1 MMARLEEICAI
12 NMGQSP
18 DSSTYNEDGNGL
30 PFFQGNAD
38 FGEIYPAVRMWCSEP
53 TKIAR
58 EKDILISVR
67 APIGALNIANCECCI
82 GRGLAALTV
91 NEDICAQ
98 EYLWH
103 ALSGKVDELN
113 SKGTGSTFKA
123 INKKTL
129 SETEIPL
136 PPIDEQRKIAA
147 ILDKVSDLIAKRQQ
161 QLDKLDEAVYVMLVL
176 ALAGY
181 LSLREDVAASI
192 PLEGNVYLC
201 DTIKSPFILG
211 MFRPRIYLTSGMDE
225 ASRVCVLRHEKAH
238 LRRGDHL
245 WKPLGFLLL
254 AVYWYNPLVWAAY
267 ILFCRDME
275 LACDERVIRDMAA
288 EERATY
294 SQALLDCSRGRHWVA
309 ACPLAFG
316 EVGVKTRVKAV
327 LWYKK
332 PAFWAVLAA
341 VVVCA
346 VVAVCFLTNPKG
358 TENEEPD
365 LSLAN
370 YHNVAT
376 IAYQTDTVTLTGY
389 AGDVETTSGSTL
401 GKLLSNAD
409 WTFLREGR
417 ADDGTD
423 EDYTILA
430 QVNDD
435 TTLRF
440 YAAAPGESTVKIT
453 AGDESRWYNM
463 GEMGCADVRRA
474 LTQTDTLLLKLAA
487 QAEEMDTFD
496 MTWAYGDTLYTDN
509 GIPAPVLTRFL
520 RSEVW
525 QPIESIDEA
534 SFQLAALLEI
544 GDSTLYFYED
554 TLERN
559 NLSFSVSNVIVSSGG
574 AEHVYS
580 IADSS
585 FRDWLEGDAR
595 YLGQTGEEPE
605 TVLFGSYEQDGDAAN
620 GKEPIEW
627 LVLARDGD
635 KALLLSKYA
644 LDHQSFM
651 PFYEPVTE
659 PFTWESCSLRQWLNS
674 TFLNAAFSA
683 EEQRRL
689 LTTTVITAP
698 GGRKGSENPF
708 TTEDR
713 VFLLSDT
720 EVYAYFSSEAATVT
734 DYTAYALSEDPWA
747 GNATAPAPAIWWL
760 RTTDGGNHP
769 DSVYTRG
776 GVGEGARSYE
786 GEYVRPA
793 IWVDMSQTDLP
804 NA

>member
-1 MMARLEEICAI
+1 MDNLRQLFVGSLNLAVAASWLIAALLLLRPLLKKLAPKWVLCALWALVAVRLVCPVALQSDLSVYRLAGDAVQSS
-12 NMGQSP
+12 GQVTYFQDTGFCGDVRYRPATLLPGVSAETPSTP
-18 DSSTYNEDGNGL
+18 DSTVPDATTAADAIPQPQTPARSVDMNL
-30 PFFQGNAD
+30 PS
-38 FGEIYPAVRMWCSEP
+38 ILWAVG
-53 TKIAR
+53 I
-58 EKDILISVR
+58 
-67 APIGALNIANCECCI
+67 
-82 GRGLAALTV
+82 
-91 NEDICAQ
+91 
-98 EYLWH
+98 
-103 ALSGKVDELN
+103 
-113 SKGTGSTFKA
+113 
-123 INKKTL
+123 
-129 SETEIPL
+129 
-136 PPIDEQRKIAA
+136 
-147 ILDKVSDLIAKRQQ
+147 
-161 QLDKLDEAVYVMLVL
+161 YVMLML

-201 DTIKSPFILG
+201 DSIKSPFILG

-225 ASRVCVLRHEKAH
+225 AARVCVLRHERAH

-358 TENEEPD
+358 TENEESDQSPA
-365 LSLAN
+365 S
-370 YHNVAT
+370 YQNVALV
-376 IAYQTDTVTLTGY
+376 AYQTDTVTLTGY

-409 WTFLREGR
+409 WIFLREGR

-595 YLGQTGEEPE
+595 YLGQTGKEPE

>member
-1 MMARLEEICAI
+1 MDNLRQLFVGSLNLAVAASWLIVVLLLLRPLLKKLAPKWVLCALWALVAVRLVCPVALQSDLSVYRLAGDAVQSS
-12 NMGQSP
+12 GQVTYFQDTGFCGDVRYRPATLLPGVSAEPPSTP
-18 DSSTYNEDGNGL
+18 DSTVPDATTAADAIPQPQTPTRSVDMNL
-30 PFFQGNAD
+30 PS
-38 FGEIYPAVRMWCSEP
+38 ILWAVG
-53 TKIAR
+53 I
-58 EKDILISVR
+58 
-67 APIGALNIANCECCI
+67 
-82 GRGLAALTV
+82 
-91 NEDICAQ
+91 
-98 EYLWH
+98 
-103 ALSGKVDELN
+103 
-113 SKGTGSTFKA
+113 
-123 INKKTL
+123 
-129 SETEIPL
+129 
-136 PPIDEQRKIAA
+136 
-147 ILDKVSDLIAKRQQ
+147 
-161 QLDKLDEAVYVMLVL
+161 YVMLML

-201 DTIKSPFILG
+201 DSIKSPFVLG

-225 ASRVCVLRHEKAH
+225 AARVCVLRHERAH

-288 EERATY
+288 EERAAY

-358 TENEEPD
+358 TENEESDQSPA
-365 LSLAN
+365 S
-370 YHNVAT
+370 YQNVALV
-376 IAYQTDTVTLTGY
+376 AYQTDTVTLTGY

-435 TTLRF
+435 TALRF

-595 YLGQTGEEPE
+595 YLGQTGKEPE

-683 EEQRRL
+683 EEQSRL
-689 LTTTVITAP
+689 LTTTVITAS

-769 DSVYTRG
+769 DSVYTHG

>member
-1 MMARLEEICAI
+1 MDNLRQLFVGSLNLAVAASWLIVVLLLLRPLLKRLAPKWVLCALWALVAVRLVCPVALQSDLSVYRLAGDAVQSS
-12 NMGQSP
+12 GQVTYFQDTGFCGDVRYRPATLLPGVSAETPSTP
-18 DSSTYNEDGNGL
+18 DSTVPDATTAADAIPQPQTPARSVDMNL
-30 PFFQGNAD
+30 PS
-38 FGEIYPAVRMWCSEP
+38 ILWAVG
-53 TKIAR
+53 I
-58 EKDILISVR
+58 
-67 APIGALNIANCECCI
+67 
-82 GRGLAALTV
+82 
-91 NEDICAQ
+91 
-98 EYLWH
+98 
-103 ALSGKVDELN
+103 
-113 SKGTGSTFKA
+113 
-123 INKKTL
+123 
-129 SETEIPL
+129 
-136 PPIDEQRKIAA
+136 
-147 ILDKVSDLIAKRQQ
+147 
-161 QLDKLDEAVYVMLVL
+161 YVMLVL

-225 ASRVCVLRHEKAH
+225 AARVCVLRHERAH

-288 EERATY
+288 EERAAY

-341 VVVCA
+341 MVVCA

-358 TENEEPD
+358 TENEESDQSPA
-365 LSLAN
+365 S
-370 YHNVAT
+370 YQNVALV
-376 IAYQTDTVTLTGY
+376 AYQTDTVTLTGY

-409 WTFLREGR
+409 WTFQREGR

-435 TTLRF
+435 TALRF
-440 YAAAPGESTVKIT
+440 YAAAPGKSTVKIT

-635 KALLLSKYA
+635 KTLLLSKYA

-734 DYTAYALSEDPWA
+734 DYTAYALSEAPWA

-769 DSVYTRG
+769 DSVYTCG

-793 IWVDMSQTDLP
+793 IWVDMSWTDLP
-804 NA
+804 KE

>member
-1 MMARLEEICAI
+1 MDNLRQLFVGSLNLAVAASWLIVVLLLLRPLLKKLAPKWVLCALWALVAVRLVCPVALQSDLSVYRLAGDAVQSS
-12 NMGQSP
+12 GQVTYFQDTGFCGDVRYRPATLLPGVSAETPSSTP
-18 DSSTYNEDGNGL
+18 DSTVPDATTAADAIPQPQTPARSVDMNL
-30 PFFQGNAD
+30 PS
-38 FGEIYPAVRMWCSEP
+38 ILWAVG
-53 TKIAR
+53 I
-58 EKDILISVR
+58 
-67 APIGALNIANCECCI
+67 
-82 GRGLAALTV
+82 
-91 NEDICAQ
+91 
-98 EYLWH
+98 
-103 ALSGKVDELN
+103 
-113 SKGTGSTFKA
+113 
-123 INKKTL
+123 
-129 SETEIPL
+129 
-136 PPIDEQRKIAA
+136 
-147 ILDKVSDLIAKRQQ
+147 
-161 QLDKLDEAVYVMLVL
+161 YVMLML

-201 DTIKSPFILG
+201 DSIKSPFILG

-225 ASRVCVLRHEKAH
+225 AARVCVLRHERAH

-327 LWYKK
+327 LWYQK

-389 AGDVETTSGSTL
+389 AGDVETTSGSAL

-409 WTFLREGR
+409 WTFQREGR
-417 ADDGTD
+417 ADDGSD

-435 TTLRF
+435 TALRF

-683 EEQRRL
+683 EEQSRL

-698 GGRKGSENPF
+698 GGRKGRENPF

-734 DYTAYALSEDPWA
+734 DYTAYALSADPWA

>member
-1 MMARLEEICAI
+1 MDNLRQLFVGSLNLAVAASWLIVVLLLLRPLLKRLAPKWVLCALWALVAVRLVCPVALQSDLSVYRLAGDAVQSS
-12 NMGQSP
+12 GQVTYFQDTGFCGDVRYRPATLLPGVSAETPSTP
-18 DSSTYNEDGNGL
+18 DSTVPDATTAADAIPQPQTPARSVDMNL
-30 PFFQGNAD
+30 PS
-38 FGEIYPAVRMWCSEP
+38 ILWAVG
-53 TKIAR
+53 I
-58 EKDILISVR
+58 
-67 APIGALNIANCECCI
+67 
-82 GRGLAALTV
+82 
-91 NEDICAQ
+91 
-98 EYLWH
+98 
-103 ALSGKVDELN
+103 
-113 SKGTGSTFKA
+113 
-123 INKKTL
+123 
-129 SETEIPL
+129 
-136 PPIDEQRKIAA
+136 
-147 ILDKVSDLIAKRQQ
+147 
-161 QLDKLDEAVYVMLVL
+161 YVMLML

-201 DTIKSPFILG
+201 DSIKSPFILG

-225 ASRVCVLRHEKAH
+225 AARVCVLRHERAH

-288 EERATY
+288 EERAAY

-346 VVAVCFLTNPKG
+346 VVAVCFLTNPNG
-358 TENEEPD
+358 TENEESDQSPA
-365 LSLAN
+365 S
-370 YHNVAT
+370 YQNVALV
-376 IAYQTDTVTLTGY
+376 AYQTDTVTLTGY

-409 WTFLREGR
+409 WIFLREGR

-435 TTLRF
+435 TALRF

-585 FRDWLEGDAR
+585 FRDWLESDAR
-595 YLGQTGEEPE
+595 YLGQTGKEPE

-793 IWVDMSQTDLP
+793 IWVDMSWTDLP
-804 NA
+804 KE

>member
-1 MMARLEEICAI
+1 MDNLRQLFVGSLNLAVAASWLIVVLLLLRPLLKRLAPKWVLCALWALVAVRLVCPVALQSDLSVYRLAGDAVQSS
-12 NMGQSP
+12 GQVTYFQDTGFCGDVRYRPVTLLPGVSAETPSTP
-18 DSSTYNEDGNGL
+18 DSTVPDATTAADAIPQPQTPARSVDMNL
-30 PFFQGNAD
+30 PS
-38 FGEIYPAVRMWCSEP
+38 ILWAVG
-53 TKIAR
+53 I
-58 EKDILISVR
+58 
-67 APIGALNIANCECCI
+67 
-82 GRGLAALTV
+82 
-91 NEDICAQ
+91 
-98 EYLWH
+98 
-103 ALSGKVDELN
+103 
-113 SKGTGSTFKA
+113 
-123 INKKTL
+123 
-129 SETEIPL
+129 
-136 PPIDEQRKIAA
+136 
-147 ILDKVSDLIAKRQQ
+147 
-161 QLDKLDEAVYVMLVL
+161 YVMLML

-201 DTIKSPFILG
+201 DSIKSPFILG

-225 ASRVCVLRHEKAH
+225 AARVCVLRHERAH

-288 EERATY
+288 EERAAY

-346 VVAVCFLTNPKG
+346 VVAVCFLTNPNG
-358 TENEEPD
+358 TENEESDQSPA
-365 LSLAN
+365 S
-370 YHNVAT
+370 YQNVALV
-376 IAYQTDTVTLTGY
+376 AYQTDTVTLTGY

-409 WTFLREGR
+409 WIFLREGR

-435 TTLRF
+435 TALRF

-585 FRDWLEGDAR
+585 FRDWLESDAR
-595 YLGQTGEEPE
+595 YLGQTGKEPE

-734 DYTAYALSEDPWA
+734 DYTAYALSEAPWA

>member
-1 MMARLEEICAI
+1 MDNLRQLFVGSLNLAVAASWLIAALLLLRPLLKRLAPKWVLCALWALVAVRLVCPVALQSDLSVYRLAGDAVQSS
-12 NMGQSP
+12 GQVTYFRDTGFCGDVRYRPATLLPGVSAET
-18 DSSTYNEDGNGL
+18 SSTPDNTVPDTTTTADAIPRPQTPARSVDMNL
-30 PFFQGNAD
+30 PS
-38 FGEIYPAVRMWCSEP
+38 ILWAVG
-53 TKIAR
+53 I
-58 EKDILISVR
+58 
-67 APIGALNIANCECCI
+67 
-82 GRGLAALTV
+82 
-91 NEDICAQ
+91 
-98 EYLWH
+98 
-103 ALSGKVDELN
+103 
-113 SKGTGSTFKA
+113 
-123 INKKTL
+123 
-129 SETEIPL
+129 
-136 PPIDEQRKIAA
+136 
-147 ILDKVSDLIAKRQQ
+147 
-161 QLDKLDEAVYVMLVL
+161 YVMLVL

-181 LSLREDVAASI
+181 LSLRGDVAASI

-201 DTIKSPFILG
+201 DGIKSPFILG
-211 MFRPRIYLTSGMDE
+211 VFRPRIYLPSGMDE

-346 VVAVCFLTNPKG
+346 VVAVCFLTNPKAA
-358 TENEEPD
+358 ENEEPD

-389 AGDVETTSGSTL
+389 AGDVETTSGSAL

-430 QVNDD
+430 KVNDD
-435 TTLRF
+435 TALRF

-534 SFQLAALLEI
+534 SFQLVALLEI

-605 TVLFGSYEQDGDAAN
+605 TVLFGSYEKDGDAAN

-793 IWVDMSQTDLP
+793 IWVDMNQTDLP

>member
-1 MMARLEEICAI
+1 MDNLRQLFVGSLNLAVAASWLIAALLLLRPLLKKLAPKWVLCALWALVAVRLVCPVALQSDLSVYRLAGDAVQSS
-12 NMGQSP
+12 GQVTYFQDTGFCGDVRYRPATLLPGVSAETPSTP
-18 DSSTYNEDGNGL
+18 DSTVPDATTAADAIPQPQTPARSVDMNL
-30 PFFQGNAD
+30 PS
-38 FGEIYPAVRMWCSEP
+38 ILWAVG
-53 TKIAR
+53 I
-58 EKDILISVR
+58 
-67 APIGALNIANCECCI
+67 
-82 GRGLAALTV
+82 
-91 NEDICAQ
+91 
-98 EYLWH
+98 
-103 ALSGKVDELN
+103 
-113 SKGTGSTFKA
+113 
-123 INKKTL
+123 
-129 SETEIPL
+129 
-136 PPIDEQRKIAA
+136 
-147 ILDKVSDLIAKRQQ
+147 
-161 QLDKLDEAVYVMLVL
+161 YVMLML

-201 DTIKSPFILG
+201 DSIKSPFILG

-225 ASRVCVLRHEKAH
+225 AARVCVLRHERAH

-275 LACDERVIRDMAA
+275 LACDEQVIRDMAA
-288 EERATY
+288 EERAVY

-358 TENEEPD
+358 TENEESDQSPA
-365 LSLAN
+365 S
-370 YHNVAT
+370 YQNVALV
-376 IAYQTDTVTLTGY
+376 AYQTDTVTLTGY

-409 WTFLREGR
+409 WIFLREGR

-793 IWVDMSQTDLP
+793 IWVDMSWTDLP
-804 NA
+804 KE

>member
-1 MMARLEEICAI
+1 MDNLRQLFVGSLNLAVAASWLIVVLLLLRPLLKRLAPKWVLCALWALVAVRLVCPVALQSDLSVYRLAGDAVQSS
-12 NMGQSP
+12 GQVTYFQDTGFCGDVRYRPATLLPGVSAETPSTP
-18 DSSTYNEDGNGL
+18 DSTVPDATTAADAIPQPQTPARSVDMNL
-30 PFFQGNAD
+30 PS
-38 FGEIYPAVRMWCSEP
+38 ILWAVG
-53 TKIAR
+53 I
-58 EKDILISVR
+58 
-67 APIGALNIANCECCI
+67 
-82 GRGLAALTV
+82 
-91 NEDICAQ
+91 
-98 EYLWH
+98 
-103 ALSGKVDELN
+103 
-113 SKGTGSTFKA
+113 
-123 INKKTL
+123 
-129 SETEIPL
+129 
-136 PPIDEQRKIAA
+136 
-147 ILDKVSDLIAKRQQ
+147 
-161 QLDKLDEAVYVMLVL
+161 YVMLML

-201 DTIKSPFILG
+201 DSIKSPFILG
-211 MFRPRIYLTSGMDE
+211 MFRPCIYLTSGMDE
-225 ASRVCVLRHEKAH
+225 AARVCVLRHERAH

-288 EERATY
+288 EERAAY

-346 VVAVCFLTNPKG
+346 VVAVCFLTNPNG
-358 TENEEPD
+358 TENEESDQSPA
-365 LSLAN
+365 S
-370 YHNVAT
+370 YQNVALV
-376 IAYQTDTVTLTGY
+376 AYQTDTVTLTGY

-409 WTFLREGR
+409 WIFLREGR

-435 TTLRF
+435 TALRF

-689 LTTTVITAP
+689 LTATVITAP

-793 IWVDMSQTDLP
+793 IWVDMSWTDLP
-804 NA
+804 EE

>member
-1 MMARLEEICAI
+1 MDNLRQLFVGSLNLAVAASWLIVVLLLLRPLLKRLAPKWVLCALWALVAVRLVCPVALQSDLSVYRLAGDAVQSS
-12 NMGQSP
+12 GQVTYFQDTGFCGDVRYRPATLLPGVSAETPSTP
-18 DSSTYNEDGNGL
+18 DSTVPDATTAADAIPQPQTPARSVDMNL
-30 PFFQGNAD
+30 PS
-38 FGEIYPAVRMWCSEP
+38 ILWAVG
-53 TKIAR
+53 I
-58 EKDILISVR
+58 
-67 APIGALNIANCECCI
+67 
-82 GRGLAALTV
+82 
-91 NEDICAQ
+91 
-98 EYLWH
+98 
-103 ALSGKVDELN
+103 
-113 SKGTGSTFKA
+113 
-123 INKKTL
+123 
-129 SETEIPL
+129 
-136 PPIDEQRKIAA
+136 
-147 ILDKVSDLIAKRQQ
+147 
-161 QLDKLDEAVYVMLVL
+161 YVMLML

-201 DTIKSPFILG
+201 DGIKSPFILG
-211 MFRPRIYLTSGMDE
+211 VFRPRIYLTSGMDE
-225 ASRVCVLRHEKAH
+225 ASRVCVLRHERAH

-288 EERATY
+288 EERAAY

-358 TENEEPD
+358 TENEESDQSPA
-365 LSLAN
+365 S
-370 YHNVAT
+370 YQNVALV
-376 IAYQTDTVTLTGY
+376 AYQTDTVTLTGY

-409 WTFLREGR
+409 WTFQREGR

-435 TTLRF
+435 TALRF
-440 YAAAPGESTVKIT
+440 YAAAPGKSTVKIT

-595 YLGQTGEEPE
+595 YLGQTGKEPE
-605 TVLFGSYEQDGDAAN
+605 TVLFGSYEQDGDAAS

-793 IWVDMSQTDLP
+793 IWVDMSWTDLP
-804 NA
+804 KE

>member
-1 MMARLEEICAI
+1 MDNLRQLFVGSLNLAVAASWLIVVLLLLRPLLKRLAPKWVLCALWALVAVRLVCPVALQSDLSVYRLAGDAVQSS
-12 NMGQSP
+12 GQVTYFQDTGFCGDVRYRPATLLPGVSAETPSTP
-18 DSSTYNEDGNGL
+18 DSTVPDATTAADAIPQPQTPARSVDMNL
-30 PFFQGNAD
+30 PS
-38 FGEIYPAVRMWCSEP
+38 ILWAVG
-53 TKIAR
+53 I
-58 EKDILISVR
+58 
-67 APIGALNIANCECCI
+67 
-82 GRGLAALTV
+82 
-91 NEDICAQ
+91 
-98 EYLWH
+98 
-103 ALSGKVDELN
+103 
-113 SKGTGSTFKA
+113 
-123 INKKTL
+123 
-129 SETEIPL
+129 
-136 PPIDEQRKIAA
+136 
-147 ILDKVSDLIAKRQQ
+147 
-161 QLDKLDEAVYVMLVL
+161 YVMLML

-201 DTIKSPFILG
+201 DSIKSPFILG

-225 ASRVCVLRHEKAH
+225 AARVCVLRHERAH

-358 TENEEPD
+358 TENEESDQSPA
-365 LSLAN
+365 S
-370 YHNVAT
+370 YQNVALV
-376 IAYQTDTVTLTGY
+376 AYQTDTVTLTGY

-595 YLGQTGEEPE
+595 YLGQTGKEPE

-689 LTTTVITAP
+689 LTTAVITAS

>member
-1 MMARLEEICAI
+1 MDNLRQLFVGSLNLAVAASWLIVVLLLLRPLLKKLAPKWVLCALWALVAVRLVCPVALQSDLSVYRLAGDAVQSS
-12 NMGQSP
+12 GQVTYFQDTGFCGDVRYRPATLLPGVSAETPSAP
-18 DSSTYNEDGNGL
+18 DSTVPDATTAADAIPQPQTPAHSVDMNL
-30 PFFQGNAD
+30 PS
-38 FGEIYPAVRMWCSEP
+38 ILWAVG
-53 TKIAR
+53 I
-58 EKDILISVR
+58 
-67 APIGALNIANCECCI
+67 
-82 GRGLAALTV
+82 
-91 NEDICAQ
+91 
-98 EYLWH
+98 
-103 ALSGKVDELN
+103 
-113 SKGTGSTFKA
+113 
-123 INKKTL
+123 
-129 SETEIPL
+129 
-136 PPIDEQRKIAA
+136 
-147 ILDKVSDLIAKRQQ
+147 
-161 QLDKLDEAVYVMLVL
+161 YVMLML

-201 DTIKSPFILG
+201 DSIKSPFILG

-225 ASRVCVLRHEKAH
+225 AARVCVLRHERAH

-288 EERATY
+288 EERAAY

-358 TENEEPD
+358 TENEESDQSPA
-365 LSLAN
+365 S
-370 YHNVAT
+370 YQNVALV
-376 IAYQTDTVTLTGY
+376 AYQTDTVTLTGY

-595 YLGQTGEEPE
+595 YLGQTGKEPE

-793 IWVDMSQTDLP
+793 IWVDMSWTDLP
-804 NA
+804 KE

>member
-1 MMARLEEICAI
+1 MDNLRQLFVGSLNLAVAASWLIAALLLLRPLLKKLAPKWVLCALWALVAVRLVCPVALQSDLSVYRLAGDAVQSS
-12 NMGQSP
+12 GQVTYFQDTGFCGDVRYRPATLLPGVSAETPSTP
-18 DSSTYNEDGNGL
+18 DSTVPDATTAADAIPQPQTPARSVDMNL
-30 PFFQGNAD
+30 PS
-38 FGEIYPAVRMWCSEP
+38 ILWAVG
-53 TKIAR
+53 I
-58 EKDILISVR
+58 
-67 APIGALNIANCECCI
+67 
-82 GRGLAALTV
+82 
-91 NEDICAQ
+91 
-98 EYLWH
+98 
-103 ALSGKVDELN
+103 
-113 SKGTGSTFKA
+113 
-123 INKKTL
+123 
-129 SETEIPL
+129 
-136 PPIDEQRKIAA
+136 
-147 ILDKVSDLIAKRQQ
+147 
-161 QLDKLDEAVYVMLVL
+161 YVMLML

-201 DTIKSPFILG
+201 DGIKSPFILG
-211 MFRPRIYLTSGMDE
+211 VFRPRIYLTSGMDE
-225 ASRVCVLRHEKAH
+225 ASRVCVLRHERAH

-288 EERATY
+288 EERAAY

-358 TENEEPD
+358 TENEESDQSPA
-365 LSLAN
+365 S
-370 YHNVAT
+370 YQNVALV
-376 IAYQTDTVTLTGY
+376 AYQTDTVTLTGY

-509 GIPAPVLTRFL
+509 GIPALVLTRFL

-627 LVLARDGD
+627 LVLTRDGD

-804 NA
+804 KE

>member
-1 MMARLEEICAI
+1 MDNLRQLFVGSLNLAVAASWLIVVLLLLRPLLKKLAPKWVLCALWALVAVRLVCPVALQSDLSVYRLAGDAVQSS
-12 NMGQSP
+12 GQVTYFQDTGFCGDVRYRPATLLPGVSAETPSTP
-18 DSSTYNEDGNGL
+18 DSTVPDATTAADAIPQPQTPARSVDMNL
-30 PFFQGNAD
+30 PS
-38 FGEIYPAVRMWCSEP
+38 ILWAVG
-53 TKIAR
+53 I
-58 EKDILISVR
+58 
-67 APIGALNIANCECCI
+67 
-82 GRGLAALTV
+82 
-91 NEDICAQ
+91 
-98 EYLWH
+98 
-103 ALSGKVDELN
+103 
-113 SKGTGSTFKA
+113 
-123 INKKTL
+123 
-129 SETEIPL
+129 
-136 PPIDEQRKIAA
+136 
-147 ILDKVSDLIAKRQQ
+147 
-161 QLDKLDEAVYVMLVL
+161 YVMLML

-201 DTIKSPFILG
+201 DSIKSPFILG

-225 ASRVCVLRHEKAH
+225 AARVCVLRHERAH

-389 AGDVETTSGSTL
+389 AGDVETTSGSAL

-409 WTFLREGR
+409 WTFQREGR
-417 ADDGTD
+417 ADDGSD

-435 TTLRF
+435 TALRF

-525 QPIESIDEA
+525 QPIESINEA

-559 NLSFSVSNVIVSSGG
+559 ILSFSVSNVIVSSGG

-720 EVYAYFSSEAATVT
+720 EVYAYFSSEAATVA

-804 NA
+804 KE

>member
-1 MMARLEEICAI
+1 MDNLRQLFVGSLNLAVAASWLIAALLLLRPLLKKLAPKWVLCALWALVAVRLVCPVALQSDLSVYRLAGDAVQSS
-12 NMGQSP
+12 GQVTYFQDTGFCGDVRYRPATLLPGVSAETPSTP
-18 DSSTYNEDGNGL
+18 DSTVPDATTAADAIPQPQTPARSVDMNL
-30 PFFQGNAD
+30 PS
-38 FGEIYPAVRMWCSEP
+38 ILWAVG
-53 TKIAR
+53 I
-58 EKDILISVR
+58 
-67 APIGALNIANCECCI
+67 
-82 GRGLAALTV
+82 
-91 NEDICAQ
+91 
-98 EYLWH
+98 
-103 ALSGKVDELN
+103 
-113 SKGTGSTFKA
+113 
-123 INKKTL
+123 
-129 SETEIPL
+129 
-136 PPIDEQRKIAA
+136 
-147 ILDKVSDLIAKRQQ
+147 
-161 QLDKLDEAVYVMLVL
+161 YVMLML

-201 DTIKSPFILG
+201 DSIKSPFILG

-225 ASRVCVLRHEKAH
+225 AARVCVLRHERAH

-409 WTFLREGR
+409 WIFLREGR

-595 YLGQTGEEPE
+595 YLGQTGKEPE

-734 DYTAYALSEDPWA
+734 DYTAYALSEAPWA

>member
-1 MMARLEEICAI
+1 MDNLRQLFVGSLNLAVAASWLIVVLLLLRPLLKRLAPKWVLCALWALVAVRLVCPVALQSDLSVYRLAGDAVQSS
-12 NMGQSP
+12 GQVTYFQDTGFCGDVRYRPATLLPGVSAETPSTP
-18 DSSTYNEDGNGL
+18 DSTVPDATTAADAIPQPQTPARSVDMNL
-30 PFFQGNAD
+30 PS
-38 FGEIYPAVRMWCSEP
+38 ILWAVG
-53 TKIAR
+53 I
-58 EKDILISVR
+58 
-67 APIGALNIANCECCI
+67 
-82 GRGLAALTV
+82 
-91 NEDICAQ
+91 
-98 EYLWH
+98 
-103 ALSGKVDELN
+103 
-113 SKGTGSTFKA
+113 
-123 INKKTL
+123 
-129 SETEIPL
+129 
-136 PPIDEQRKIAA
+136 
-147 ILDKVSDLIAKRQQ
+147 
-161 QLDKLDEAVYVMLVL
+161 YVMLML

-201 DTIKSPFILG
+201 DSIKSPFILG
-211 MFRPRIYLTSGMDE
+211 MFRPCIYLTSGMDE
-225 ASRVCVLRHEKAH
+225 AARVCVLRHERAH

-358 TENEEPD
+358 TENEESDQSPA
-365 LSLAN
+365 S
-370 YHNVAT
+370 YQNVALV
-376 IAYQTDTVTLTGY
+376 AYQTDTVTLTGY

-644 LDHQSFM
+644 LDHQSFT

-683 EEQRRL
+683 EEQRQL

-747 GNATAPAPAIWWL
+747 GNATVPAPAIWWL

-793 IWVDMSQTDLP
+793 IWVDMSWTDLP
-804 NA
+804 KE

>member
-1 MMARLEEICAI
+1 MDNLRQLFVGSLNLAVAASWLIVVLLLLRPLLKRLAPKWVLCALWALVAVRLVCPVALQSDLSVYRLAGDAVQSS
-12 NMGQSP
+12 GQVTYFQDTGFCGDVRYRPVTLLPGVSAETPSTP
-18 DSSTYNEDGNGL
+18 DSTVPDATTAADAIPQPQTPARSVDMNL
-30 PFFQGNAD
+30 PS
-38 FGEIYPAVRMWCSEP
+38 ILWAVG
-53 TKIAR
+53 I
-58 EKDILISVR
+58 
-67 APIGALNIANCECCI
+67 
-82 GRGLAALTV
+82 
-91 NEDICAQ
+91 
-98 EYLWH
+98 
-103 ALSGKVDELN
+103 
-113 SKGTGSTFKA
+113 
-123 INKKTL
+123 
-129 SETEIPL
+129 
-136 PPIDEQRKIAA
+136 
-147 ILDKVSDLIAKRQQ
+147 
-161 QLDKLDEAVYVMLVL
+161 YVMLML

-201 DTIKSPFILG
+201 DSIKSPFILG

-225 ASRVCVLRHEKAH
+225 AARVCVLRHERAH

-288 EERATY
+288 EERAAY

-346 VVAVCFLTNPKG
+346 VVAVCFLTNPNG
-358 TENEEPD
+358 TENEESDQSPA
-365 LSLAN
+365 S
-370 YHNVAT
+370 YQNVALV
-376 IAYQTDTVTLTGY
+376 AYQTDTVTLTGY

-409 WTFLREGR
+409 WIFLREGR

-435 TTLRF
+435 TALRF

-574 AEHVYS
+574 AEYVYS

-585 FRDWLEGDAR
+585 FRDWLESDAR
-595 YLGQTGEEPE
+595 YLGQTGKEPE

-689 LTTTVITAP
+689 LTATVITAP

-793 IWVDMSQTDLP
+793 IWVDMSWTDLP
-804 NA
+804 KE

>member
-1 MMARLEEICAI
+1 MDNLRQLFVGSLNLAVAASWLIAALLLLRPLLKKLAPKWVLCALWGLVAVRLVCPVALQSDLSVYRLAGDAVQSS
-12 NMGQSP
+12 GQVTYFQDTGFCGDVRYRPATLLPGVSAETPSTP
-18 DSSTYNEDGNGL
+18 DSTVPDATTTADAIPRPQTPARSVDMNL
-30 PFFQGNAD
+30 PS
-38 FGEIYPAVRMWCSEP
+38 ILWAVG
-53 TKIAR
+53 I
-58 EKDILISVR
+58 
-67 APIGALNIANCECCI
+67 
-82 GRGLAALTV
+82 
-91 NEDICAQ
+91 
-98 EYLWH
+98 
-103 ALSGKVDELN
+103 
-113 SKGTGSTFKA
+113 
-123 INKKTL
+123 
-129 SETEIPL
+129 
-136 PPIDEQRKIAA
+136 
-147 ILDKVSDLIAKRQQ
+147 
-161 QLDKLDEAVYVMLVL
+161 YVMLVL

-254 AVYWYNPLVWAAY
+254 AVCWYNPLVWAAY

>member
-1 MMARLEEICAI
+1 MDNLRQLFVGSLNLAVAASWLIVVLLLLRPLLKRLAPKWVLCALWALVAVRLVCPVALQSDLSVYRLAGDAVQSS
-12 NMGQSP
+12 GQVTYFRDTGFCGDVRYRPATVLPGVSAETPSTP
-18 DSSTYNEDGNGL
+18 DSTVPDATTAADAIPQPQTPARSVDMNL
-30 PFFQGNAD
+30 PS
-38 FGEIYPAVRMWCSEP
+38 ILWAVG
-53 TKIAR
+53 I
-58 EKDILISVR
+58 
-67 APIGALNIANCECCI
+67 
-82 GRGLAALTV
+82 
-91 NEDICAQ
+91 
-98 EYLWH
+98 
-103 ALSGKVDELN
+103 
-113 SKGTGSTFKA
+113 
-123 INKKTL
+123 
-129 SETEIPL
+129 
-136 PPIDEQRKIAA
+136 
-147 ILDKVSDLIAKRQQ
+147 
-161 QLDKLDEAVYVMLVL
+161 YVMLML

-201 DTIKSPFILG
+201 DSIKSPFILG

-225 ASRVCVLRHEKAH
+225 AARVCVLRHERAH

-358 TENEEPD
+358 TENEESDQSPA
-365 LSLAN
+365 S
-370 YHNVAT
+370 YQNVALV
-376 IAYQTDTVTLTGY
+376 AYQTDTVTLTGY

-409 WTFLREGR
+409 WIFLREGR

-683 EEQRRL
+683 EEQRQL

-734 DYTAYALSEDPWA
+734 DYTAYALSEAPWA

>member
-1 MMARLEEICAI
+1 MDNLRQLFVGSLNLAVAASWLIAALLLLRPLLKRLAPKWVLCALWALVAVRLVCPVALQSDLSVYRLAGDAVQSS
-12 NMGQSP
+12 GQVTYFQDTGFCGDVRYRLATLLPGVSAETPSSTP
-18 DSSTYNEDGNGL
+18 DSTVPDATTAADAIPQPQTPARSVDMNL
-30 PFFQGNAD
+30 PS
-38 FGEIYPAVRMWCSEP
+38 ILWAVG
-53 TKIAR
+53 I
-58 EKDILISVR
+58 
-67 APIGALNIANCECCI
+67 
-82 GRGLAALTV
+82 
-91 NEDICAQ
+91 
-98 EYLWH
+98 
-103 ALSGKVDELN
+103 
-113 SKGTGSTFKA
+113 
-123 INKKTL
+123 
-129 SETEIPL
+129 
-136 PPIDEQRKIAA
+136 
-147 ILDKVSDLIAKRQQ
+147 
-161 QLDKLDEAVYVMLVL
+161 YVMLML

-358 TENEEPD
+358 TENEESDQSPA
-365 LSLAN
+365 S
-370 YHNVAT
+370 YQNVALV
-376 IAYQTDTVTLTGY
+376 AYQTDTVTLTGY

-409 WTFLREGR
+409 WIFLREGR

-595 YLGQTGEEPE
+595 YLGQTGKKPE
-605 TVLFGSYEQDGDAAN
+605 TVLFGNYEQDGDAAS

-683 EEQRRL
+683 EEQSRL

-793 IWVDMSQTDLP
+793 IWVDMSWTDLP
-804 NA
+804 KE

>member
-1 MMARLEEICAI
+1 
-12 NMGQSP
+12 
-18 DSSTYNEDGNGL
+18 
-30 PFFQGNAD
+30 
-38 FGEIYPAVRMWCSEP
+38 
-53 TKIAR
+53 
-58 EKDILISVR
+58 
-67 APIGALNIANCECCI
+67 
-82 GRGLAALTV
+82 
-91 NEDICAQ
+91 
-98 EYLWH
+98 
-103 ALSGKVDELN
+103 
-113 SKGTGSTFKA
+113 
-123 INKKTL
+123 
-129 SETEIPL
+129 
-136 PPIDEQRKIAA
+136 
-147 ILDKVSDLIAKRQQ
+147 
-161 QLDKLDEAVYVMLVL
+161 
-176 ALAGY
+176 
-181 LSLREDVAASI
+181 
-192 PLEGNVYLC
+192 
-201 DTIKSPFILG
+201 

-225 ASRVCVLRHEKAH
+225 AARVCVLRHERAH

-288 EERATY
+288 EERAAY

-487 QAEEMDTFD
+487 HTA
-496 MTWAYGDTLYTDN
+496 
-509 GIPAPVLTRFL
+509 TRCI
-520 RSEVW
+520 R
-525 QPIESIDEA
+525 
-534 SFQLAALLEI
+534 
-544 GDSTLYFYED
+544 
-554 TLERN
+554 
-559 NLSFSVSNVIVSSGG
+559 
-574 AEHVYS
+574 
-580 IADSS
+580 
-585 FRDWLEGDAR
+585 
-595 YLGQTGEEPE
+595 
-605 TVLFGSYEQDGDAAN
+605 
-620 GKEPIEW
+620 
-627 LVLARDGD
+627 
-635 KALLLSKYA
+635 
-644 LDHQSFM
+644 
-651 PFYEPVTE
+651 
-659 PFTWESCSLRQWLNS
+659 
-674 TFLNAAFSA
+674 
-683 EEQRRL
+683 
-689 LTTTVITAP
+689 
-698 GGRKGSENPF
+698 
-708 TTEDR
+708 TTE
-713 VFLLSDT
+713 S
-720 EVYAYFSSEAATVT
+720 
-734 DYTAYALSEDPWA
+734 P
-747 GNATAPAPAIWWL
+747 L
-760 RTTDGGNHP
+760 RC
-769 DSVYTRG
+769 
-776 GVGEGARSYE
+776 
-786 GEYVRPA
+786 
-793 IWVDMSQTDLP
+793 
-804 NA
+804 

>member
-1 MMARLEEICAI
+1 MDNLRQLFVGSLNLAVAASWLIAALLLLRPLLKRLAPKWVLCALWALVAVRLVCPVALQSDLSVYRLAGDAVQSS
-12 NMGQSP
+12 GQVTYFQDTGFCGDVRYRLATLLPGVSAETPSSTP
-18 DSSTYNEDGNGL
+18 DSTVPDATTAADAIPQPQTPARSVDMNL
-30 PFFQGNAD
+30 PS
-38 FGEIYPAVRMWCSEP
+38 ILWAVG
-53 TKIAR
+53 I
-58 EKDILISVR
+58 
-67 APIGALNIANCECCI
+67 
-82 GRGLAALTV
+82 
-91 NEDICAQ
+91 
-98 EYLWH
+98 
-103 ALSGKVDELN
+103 
-113 SKGTGSTFKA
+113 
-123 INKKTL
+123 
-129 SETEIPL
+129 
-136 PPIDEQRKIAA
+136 
-147 ILDKVSDLIAKRQQ
+147 
-161 QLDKLDEAVYVMLVL
+161 YVMLML

-358 TENEEPD
+358 TENEESDQSPA
-365 LSLAN
+365 S
-370 YHNVAT
+370 YQNVALV
-376 IAYQTDTVTLTGY
+376 AYQTDTVTLTGY

-435 TTLRF
+435 TALRF

-627 LVLARDGD
+627 LVMARDGD

-683 EEQRRL
+683 EEQSRL

-698 GGRKGSENPF
+698 GGRKGRENPF

-734 DYTAYALSEDPWA
+734 DYTAYALSADPWA

-786 GEYVRPA
+786 GEYVRPV
-793 IWVDMSQTDLP
+793 IWVDMSWTDLP
-804 NA
+804 KE

>member
-1 MMARLEEICAI
+1 MDNLRQLFVGSLNLAVAASWLIAALLLLRPLLKKLAPKWVLCALWALVAVRLVCPVALQSDLSVYRLAGDAVQSS
-12 NMGQSP
+12 GQVTYFQDTGFCGDVRYRPATLLPGVSAETPSAP
-18 DSSTYNEDGNGL
+18 DSTVPNATTAADAIPQPQTPARSVDMNL
-30 PFFQGNAD
+30 PS
-38 FGEIYPAVRMWCSEP
+38 ILWAVG
-53 TKIAR
+53 I
-58 EKDILISVR
+58 
-67 APIGALNIANCECCI
+67 
-82 GRGLAALTV
+82 
-91 NEDICAQ
+91 
-98 EYLWH
+98 
-103 ALSGKVDELN
+103 
-113 SKGTGSTFKA
+113 
-123 INKKTL
+123 
-129 SETEIPL
+129 
-136 PPIDEQRKIAA
+136 
-147 ILDKVSDLIAKRQQ
+147 
-161 QLDKLDEAVYVMLVL
+161 YVMLML

-201 DTIKSPFILG
+201 DNIKSPFILG
-211 MFRPRIYLTSGMDE
+211 VFRPRIYLTSGMDE
-225 ASRVCVLRHEKAH
+225 AARVCVLRHERAH

-275 LACDERVIRDMAA
+275 LACDEQVIRDMAA
-288 EERATY
+288 EERAAY

-358 TENEEPD
+358 TENEESDQSPA
-365 LSLAN
+365 S
-370 YHNVAT
+370 YQNVALV
-376 IAYQTDTVTLTGY
+376 AYQTDTVTLTGY

-435 TTLRF
+435 TALRF

-595 YLGQTGEEPE
+595 YLGQTGKKPE

-627 LVLARDGD
+627 LVLDRDGD

-659 PFTWESCSLRQWLNS
+659 PFTWENCSLRQWLNS

-734 DYTAYALSEDPWA
+734 DYTAYALSGDPWA

>member
-1 MMARLEEICAI
+1 MDNLRQLFVGSLNLAVAASWLIVVLLLLRPLLKRLAPKWVLCALCALWALVAVRLVCPVALQSDLSVYRLAGDAVQSS
-12 NMGQSP
+12 GQVTYFQDTGFCGDVRYRPVTLLPGVSAETPSTP
-18 DSSTYNEDGNGL
+18 DSTVPDATTAADAIPQPQTPARSVDMNL
-30 PFFQGNAD
+30 PS
-38 FGEIYPAVRMWCSEP
+38 ILWAVG
-53 TKIAR
+53 I
-58 EKDILISVR
+58 
-67 APIGALNIANCECCI
+67 
-82 GRGLAALTV
+82 
-91 NEDICAQ
+91 
-98 EYLWH
+98 
-103 ALSGKVDELN
+103 
-113 SKGTGSTFKA
+113 
-123 INKKTL
+123 
-129 SETEIPL
+129 
-136 PPIDEQRKIAA
+136 
-147 ILDKVSDLIAKRQQ
+147 
-161 QLDKLDEAVYVMLVL
+161 YVMLML

-201 DTIKSPFILG
+201 DSIKSPFILG

-225 ASRVCVLRHEKAH
+225 AARVCVLRHERAH

-288 EERATY
+288 EERAAY

-346 VVAVCFLTNPKG
+346 VVAVCFLTNPNG
-358 TENEEPD
+358 TENEESDQSPA
-365 LSLAN
+365 S
-370 YHNVAT
+370 YQNVALV
-376 IAYQTDTVTLTGY
+376 AYQTDTVTLTGY

-409 WTFLREGR
+409 WIFLREGR

-435 TTLRF
+435 TALRF

-585 FRDWLEGDAR
+585 FRDWLESDAR
-595 YLGQTGEEPE
+595 YLGQTGKEPE

-793 IWVDMSQTDLP
+793 IWVDMSWTDLP
-804 NA
+804 KE

>member
-1 MMARLEEICAI
+1 MDNLRQLFVGSLNLAVAASWLIVVLLLLRPLLKRLAPKWVLCALWALVAVRLVCPVALQSDLSVYRLAGDAVQSS
-12 NMGQSP
+12 GQVTYFQDTGFCGDVRYRPVTLLPGVSAETPSTP
-18 DSSTYNEDGNGL
+18 DSTVPDATTAADAIPQPQTPARSVDMNL
-30 PFFQGNAD
+30 PS
-38 FGEIYPAVRMWCSEP
+38 ILWAVG
-53 TKIAR
+53 I
-58 EKDILISVR
+58 
-67 APIGALNIANCECCI
+67 
-82 GRGLAALTV
+82 
-91 NEDICAQ
+91 
-98 EYLWH
+98 
-103 ALSGKVDELN
+103 
-113 SKGTGSTFKA
+113 
-123 INKKTL
+123 
-129 SETEIPL
+129 
-136 PPIDEQRKIAA
+136 
-147 ILDKVSDLIAKRQQ
+147 
-161 QLDKLDEAVYVMLVL
+161 YVMLML

-201 DTIKSPFILG
+201 DSIKSPFILG

-225 ASRVCVLRHEKAH
+225 AARVCVLRHERAH

-288 EERATY
+288 EERAAY

-358 TENEEPD
+358 TENEESDQSPA
-365 LSLAN
+365 S
-370 YHNVAT
+370 YQNVALV
-376 IAYQTDTVTLTGY
+376 AYQTDTVTLTGY

-409 WTFLREGR
+409 WIFLREGR

-627 LVLARDGD
+627 LVLTRDGD

-804 NA
+804 KE